1 MSRDVRDYTRNDVE
15 AMLRQAGAQDAPA
28 PDPAFA
34 DALETRLRA
43 VHQTLAAAPAAPAA
57 QAPERR
63 PRRGGL
69 VPTGRELLARLGTV
83 AVTLAVVAAV
93 LVAGPWRLAP
103 VTPATPAPAAQLDDA
118 VNVAVTLPD
127 GTVLEDPDGLILPLG
142 AVVSVGP
149 GGSARIGDEILR
161 PGDSAVV
168 EQGHVTVTRA
178 SGPPPTSSPRLSS
191 PTATASAQPSTSP
204 APTGTAVDDGT
215 GPGASA
221 TPVPSEAS
229 PSQTTTVTPR
239 STQPSATGDPSAAPT
254 ATPLV
259 LRPRLRVALITGP
272 RLAVTW
278 SQTYGADHYVLLV
291 TRSRGASA
299 ADPVY
304 PGGMVLAEFAAPPDP
319 RLRIRI
325 PDGVTEVRLMVVALR
340 ADGSII
346 RRSAIV
352 TVAIPAPASP
362 SAPASLGPEPT
373 PVPSPSPTPAG

>member
-1 MSRDVRDYTRNDVE
+1 MSRDMRDDTRNDVE
-15 AMLRQAGAQDAPA
+15 DLLREAGTQDMPA

-43 VHQTLAAAPAAPAA
+43 VHQTLTAAPAVPAS

-63 PRRGGL
+63 SRRGGL

-83 AVTLAVVAAV
+83 AVTLAVVAVV
-93 LVAGPWRLAP
+93 LVAGPWRLTP

-178 SGPPPTSSPRLSS
+178 SGQPPTTEPRPSPSAS
-191 PTATASAQPSTSP
+191 GGGAQASASASPEPSAGASGGASGPGSSDT
-204 APTGTAVDDGT
+204 
-215 GPGASA
+215 PGASGPA
-221 TPVPSEAS
+221 
-229 PSQTTTVTPR
+229 PSQTPPVTPR
-239 STQPSATGDPSAAPT
+239 PTQPSATGGPT
-254 ATPLV
+254 TTPAATPLV
-259 LRPRLRVALITGP
+259 LRPRLRVALIIGP

-278 SQTYGADHYVLLV
+278 SPTYGADHYVLLV
-291 TRSRGASA
+291 TRSRGAAA

-304 PGGMVLAEFAAPPDP
+304 PGGLVLAEFAAPPDP

-325 PDGVTEVRLMVVALR
+325 PDGVTEVRLL
-340 ADGSII
+340 
-346 RRSAIV
+346 
-352 TVAIPAPASP
+352 
-362 SAPASLGPEPT
+362 SLIHI
-373 PVPSPSPTPAG
+373 